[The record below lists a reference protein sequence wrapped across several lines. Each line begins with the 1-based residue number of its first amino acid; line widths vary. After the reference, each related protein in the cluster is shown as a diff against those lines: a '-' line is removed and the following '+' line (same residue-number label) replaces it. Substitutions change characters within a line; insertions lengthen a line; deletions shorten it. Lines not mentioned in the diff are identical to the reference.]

1 MEYLVLARKW
11 RPQIFEDVLG
21 QEHVVRTLK
30 NAITQERIAHAFLF
44 SGPRGVGKTSI
55 ARILAK
61 ALNCDQGPTPTPC
74 NVCTHCTE
82 ITDGIAID
90 VREIDGA
97 SNRGIDEIRELR
109 ENVKFAPVSCR
120 YKVYIIDE
128 VHMLTREAFNALLK
142 TLEEPPAHV
151 IFIFATTE
159 TQKVPATIL
168 SRCQCFDFKRIPIKL
183 IADNLKKIAAADGI
197 RISDTGLAWIAEAGD
212 GSLRDSQS
220 IFDQVISYAGFDIA
234 DKAVEEILG
243 RSDRRFLF
251 LLSQAV
257 LGRDAAGCL
266 KIIDEGYYAG
276 LDMKFFYQ
284 MLLGHFRNLLLV
296 GITDGGGAL
305 VDLPGE
311 ELAKLKQQVEGVSR
325 ETLQRY
331 LEILMAEEE
340 TVRRSQNARMNLEA
354 ILCRMAW
361 LEPLIPIE
369 AVLSRMEGLER
380 RLGGGDVPPGGVTDG
395 GGMGGETSRLGM
407 AENTKEF
414 GTRSAKSGPDAKE
427 MGKGPAG
434 EAGSEQGR
442 PSERGISEGN
452 TADRAGQRTEPSPPG
467 GAALPA
473 GQLSE
478 ERAEYRTGSAVMP
491 GGNWDDFKDFVKR
504 SDAALWAK
512 LESAQCL
519 ASEEGCLR
527 IGFPKGYLFRDDV
540 DARKTVLETLAR
552 QFFRRETALAIE
564 TLAPGTSGPGQ
575 AGNNGNGP
583 NGRAAKN
590 HRLQEIRREAL
601 SHPLLLKVLD
611 VFPRAEVREVKL
623 REVQAE
629 APAAPSSP
637 LKDGVDLPLNEEGS
651 AVPPEE
657 MSED

>member
-11 RPQIFEDVLG
+11 RPQLFEDVLG

-44 SGPRGVGKTSI
+44 SGPRGVGKTTI

-61 ALNCDQGPTPTPC
+61 AINCDRGPTPTPC
-74 NVCTHCTE
+74 NVCTHCRE
-82 ITDGIAID
+82 ITDGFAID

-109 ENVKFAPVSCR
+109 ENVKFAPASCR

-168 SRCQCFDFKRIPIKL
+168 SRCQCFDFRRIPIKL
-183 IADNLKKIAAADGI
+183 IADNLKKIAAAEGI

-220 IFDQVISYAGFDIA
+220 IFDQVISYAGFEIE

-251 LLSQAV
+251 LLSEAV
-257 LGRDAAGCL
+257 LGSDAAGCL
-266 KIIDEGYYAG
+266 KLIDEAYYAG

-284 MLLGHFRNLLLV
+284 TLLGHFRNLLLV
-296 GITDGGGAL
+296 AMTGGEGAL
-305 VDLPGE
+305 VELPGE
-311 ELAKLKQQVEGVSR
+311 EVEKLKKQAEGASR

-340 TVRRSQNARMNLEA
+340 TVRRSQNARLNLEV

-369 AVLSRMEGLER
+369 TVLSRMEGLER
-380 RLGGGDVPPGGVTDG
+380 RLSAGSPLPGGEPPGLRSAANPKALEVESANH
-395 GGMGGETSRLGM
+395 GGETTGRDKKPAEADGSRPG
-407 AENTKEF
+407 
-414 GTRSAKSGPDAKE
+414 RSSE
-427 MGKGPAG
+427 SRIV
-434 EAGSEQGR
+434 AGSATGQ
-442 PSERGISEGN
+442 
-452 TADRAGQRTEPSPPG
+452 AGQQTEPFPSADPVAPTG
-467 GAALPA
+467 R
-473 GQLSE
+473 LSE
-478 ERAEYRTGSAVMP
+478 EGAEYRTGSAATP
-491 GGNWDDFKDFVKR
+491 GGRWNDFKDFVKR
-504 SDAALWAK
+504 QDAALCAK
-512 LESAQCL
+512 IESAQCL
-519 ASEEGCLR
+519 TYEEGRLR
-527 IGFPKGYLFRDDV
+527 IGFAKGYLFRDDV
-540 DARKTVLETLAR
+540 DTRKTALEALAG
-552 QFFRRETALAIE
+552 QFFRRETLLQIE
-564 TLAPGTSGPGQ
+564 TLAPETIDPAQ
-575 AGNNGNGP
+575 GNANGNGP

-601 SHPLLLKVLD
+601 SHPLVLKVLD
-611 VFPRAEVREVKL
+611 VFPRAEVREVRL
-623 REVQAE
+623 RETP
-629 APAAPSSP
+629 APAAPAPSSSP
-637 LKDGVDLPLNEEGS
+637 KEGVVPSLPEEET
-651 AVPPEE
+651 AVPREE
-657 MSED
+657 MSEE